1 MNKMINF
8 DDESRA
14 VEIVLAGETF
24 VIKRITVKMR
34 ADHAEIEQLKY
45 SYSKQLQELKDQE
58 LTGNK
63 DDGKK
68 FIELAVQASSV
79 FAQVKYE
86 KTMKLL
92 ELITSK
98 NGYFITTEWWED
110 NCDFSQ
116 LERFILEC
124 INKDDSGEVKKK
136 T

>member
-1 MNKMINF
+1 MQY
-8 DDESRA
+8 R
-14 VEIVLAGETF
+14 
-24 VIKRITVKMR
+24 
-34 ADHAEIEQLKY
+34 
-45 SYSKQLQELKDQE
+45 
-58 LTGNK
+58 
-63 DDGKK
+63 
-68 FIELAVQASSV
+68 QAAF

-124 INKDDSGEVKKK
+124 INKDDSGEVKKRRNGELDLHRISLVLGRYWQYM
-136 T
+136 TPDYI